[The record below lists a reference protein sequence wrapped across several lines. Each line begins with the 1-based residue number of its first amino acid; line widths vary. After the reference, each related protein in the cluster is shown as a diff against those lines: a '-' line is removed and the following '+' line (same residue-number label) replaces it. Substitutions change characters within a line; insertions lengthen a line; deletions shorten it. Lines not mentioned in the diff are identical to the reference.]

1 MYVIKTGLLLG
12 ILVANLGTVV
22 WALSEVKKDR
32 AMQKV
37 SREIIYSG
45 FLLTILTFF
54 LYMRR

>member
-1 MYVIKTGLLLG
+1 MIKTGLLLG